1 MTQNVLCSK
10 FNRRSENFAKPQHEH
25 LCPRP
30 LVASNLVRPTVL
42 GVGKPPQAVHTV
54 NKEARLINLVH
65 SWRLDLKN

>member
-1 MTQNVLCSK
+1 MP
-10 FNRRSENFAKPQHEH
+10 A
-25 LCPRP
+25 P

-42 GVGKPPQAVHTV
+42 GVGEPLQAVYTV

>member
-1 MTQNVLCSK
+1 MP
-10 FNRRSENFAKPQHEH
+10 A
-25 LCPRP
+25 P

-42 GVGKPPQAVHTV
+42 GVGEPLQAVHTV